1 MIMKKRKKK
10 VWIFVIGI
18 IVIVTAT
25 ALLVSC
31 QSKEDYGNRIV
42 IKRIDGKG
50 SLRMPHIYVNKIL
63 SDKSLFSEDIEK
75 FLVSSVRIRLDER
88 NFFYGYPFG
97 VLAKT
102 ENTEEEKKI
111 IRAIEYCK
119 GITDIDVI
127 TNEKKDCEVTFYE
140 GFNAAMMQDKTRDCV
155 IMPSSVI
162 KFIKPDLAPQDRR
175 IIVTRVEGSSIGTS
189 NFTIIGEY
197 TAKDKYDTIYVSY
210 SGLARIFTSAE
221 SDVSEFVDSLEI
233 KLFEGRDG
241 IQLMEYLDEYFADAN
256 ALEKYKGKTDR
267 YGNPYIFKYEHY
279 PK

>member
-10 VWIFVIGI
+10 VWISVIGI
-18 IVIVTAT
+18 IVILTAT

-88 NFFYGYPFG
+88 DFFYGYPFG

-155 IMPSSVI
+155 IMPSSV
-162 KFIKPDLAPQDRR
+162 
-175 IIVTRVEGSSIGTS
+175 S
-189 NFTIIGEY
+189 N
-197 TAKDKYDTIYVSY
+197 
-210 SGLARIFTSAE
+210 L
-221 SDVSEFVDSLEI
+221 
-233 KLFEGRDG
+233 
-241 IQLMEYLDEYFADAN
+241 
-256 ALEKYKGKTDR
+256 
-267 YGNPYIFKYEHY
+267 
-279 PK
+279 

>member
-1 MIMKKRKKK
+1 MKKRKKK
-10 VWIFVIGI
+10 VWISVIGI
-18 IVIVTAT
+18 IVILTAT

-88 NFFYGYPFG
+88 DFFYGYPFG

-162 KFIKPDLAPQDRR
+162 KFIKPDLAPQDR
-175 IIVTRVEGSSIGTS
+175 
-189 NFTIIGEY
+189 
-197 TAKDKYDTIYVSY
+197 
-210 SGLARIFTSAE
+210 
-221 SDVSEFVDSLEI
+221 
-233 KLFEGRDG
+233 LFEGRDG